1 MMSKKHPKNSPKAP
15 KPKTKPNNKSGE
27 NPYNAPSEPNSEAA
41 GILPL
46 TYLIAKATGQKG
58 ISPYQ
63 KKKEREKMAAERT
76 RGYSKGGMA
85 RATQG
90 YMCGGTAHKKGKK

>member
-1 MMSKKHPKNSPKAP
+1 MSKKHPKNSPKAP
-15 KPKTKPNNKSGE
+15 KPKVIPNNKSGE
-27 NPYNAPSEPNSEAA
+27 SPMHVPSELNSDGA

-46 TYLIAKATGQKG
+46 TYLIMKATGQKG
-58 ISPYQ
+58 LTPYQ
-63 KKKEREKMAAERT
+63 KKKEREKMEAERT

-90 YMCGGTAHKKGKK
+90 YKCGGTAHKKGKK